1 MVGKRVRRI
10 CSGTAFL
17 SSGTNSRMRTDVE
30 TAALLSAPPM
40 AFWGFWGLVPHSVA
54 VVLFILLPVVFKPA
68 KSIQR
73 D

>member
-1 MVGKRVRRI
+1 
-10 CSGTAFL
+10 
-17 SSGTNSRMRTDVE
+17 MRTDVE
-30 TAALLSAPPM
+30 TAALLSAPSM
-40 AFWGFWGLVPHSVA
+40 AFWGFWGLVPRSLA

>member
-1 MVGKRVRRI
+1 
-10 CSGTAFL
+10 
-17 SSGTNSRMRTDVE
+17 MRTDVE
-30 TAALLSAPPM
+30 TAALLSAPSM